1 MISSNTLSA
10 AMSFETY
17 EQLLETLLSQGK
29 TTGTTQND
37 EFLNYAKVNLQRMHR
52 LHKTLVINQDLLQAL
67 TAIKG
72 EYIWLV
78 ITEGWCGDASQNLP
92 YLQAIAKV
100 CPKINL
106 RLILRDEHPDIIDQY
121 LTDGGRAIPKL
132 ICLKKEGLHEC
143 FVWGPRP
150 LALQTVVLELKH
162 KGGTKEEKGLV
173 TQKWYNANAGQEL
186 QKELISLIKSH
197 MP

>member
-1 MISSNTLSA
+1 MIPSNILGD

-17 EQLLETLLSQGK
+17 ERLLETLLSQGK

-52 LHKTLVINQDLLQAL
+52 LHKTLVLNPDLLQAL

-92 YLQAIAKV
+92 YLQAISKA
-100 CPKINL
+100 CPQIQL
-106 RLILRDEHPDIIDQY
+106 RLILRDEHLDIIDQY
-121 LTDGGRAIPKL
+121 LTNGGRAIPKL

-150 LALQTVVLELKH
+150 LALQTIVLELKH
-162 KGGTKEEKGLV
+162 KGVTKEEKGLV
-173 TQKWYNANAGQEL
+173 TQKWYNANAGHEL
-186 QKELISLIKSH
+186 QQEILALIKSH